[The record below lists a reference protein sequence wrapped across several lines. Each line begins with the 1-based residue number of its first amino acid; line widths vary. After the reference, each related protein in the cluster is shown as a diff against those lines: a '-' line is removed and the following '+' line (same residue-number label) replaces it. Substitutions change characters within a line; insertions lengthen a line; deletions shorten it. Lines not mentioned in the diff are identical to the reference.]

1 MKKGSTVIVEPKDEQ
16 EAISLYYEILGKK
29 PIESVT

>member
-16 EAISLYYEILGKK
+16 EAISLYYEILGKNQLN
-29 PIESVT
+29 P